1 VSDALVLHMF
11 AASHFNE
18 KARWA
23 LDWKGLA
30 HRRIAYLP
38 CSHRLPIQR
47 LSGQSQTP
55 VLEMEAA
62 VIAGSAQIIDALER
76 THPEPALFP
85 RIRSRGSARS
95 APRGGSRRARAAA
108 AEAAVRER

>member
-1 VSDALVLHMF
+1 MF

-76 THPEPALFP
+76 THPEPALYP
-85 RIRSRGSARS
+85 ADPVQRQRALSS
-95 APRGGSRRARAAA
+95 SRRQPTRP
-108 AEAAVRER
+108 RSGR